1 MFRSVK
7 HPPKVHVWG
16 CFSASGFGKLFCF
29 QRNLNAE
36 FMCTI
41 YEQGLLAS
49 TSKLFGEG
57 NIDWILQEDND
68 PKHRSKI
75 AKKWKE
81 ENGIEVLSWPSM
93 SPDQNPIENVW
104 RLMKINIQKKNLIN

>member
-7 HPPKVHVWG
+7 HSPKVQVWG

-36 FMCTI
+36 FMYTI
-41 YEQGLLAS
+41 YEQGLLTS
-49 TSKLFGEG
+49 ISKLFGKG

-68 PKHRSKI
+68 LKHQSKI
-75 AKKWKE
+75 VKK
-81 ENGIEVLSWPSM
+81 
-93 SPDQNPIENVW
+93 
-104 RLMKINIQKKNLIN
+104 